1 MKVVSR
7 YLLILSLVFLL
18 AAPASCSR
26 AAPPVQETRGLWV
39 ECEGTE
45 KTLSTRDGID
55 RLVKRAA
62 AGGFNLILVQVYRHD
77 RAWFNSEYA
86 DTTPYREI
94 MAREK
99 IDPLA
104 YLIERAGR
112 SGIQVHAWLNMFRIG
127 RDRAAPVLK
136 RFGKD
141 IITRDGKGVSLLD
154 YSSANLPDGGYWL
167 DPGDLN
173 VSLYLRHIIAEV
185 IKKYPGLSGIHLDF
199 IRYPF
204 NSPYAGS
211 FWANRHD
218 LGYGKESVRRYQQ
231 STGIDPLKMEITR
244 ANCQSWDNWRRFQL
258 NNFIT
263 AAKELVEKM
272 NPTLVFSAAGI
283 AWAERAYL
291 SSFQDW
297 RRWLEEGSVDF
308 MAVMNY
314 SVDPRLARYLTWGA
328 VSSRADRQV
337 YIGLGEYLLKDQ
349 PELLLEQM
357 TATRNAGADGIVLFS
372 YDSMCLTPG
381 IFKTIRQSLF
391 KQPAVV
397 PEMKWKRI
405 GKQ

>member
-1 MKVVSR
+1 MSK
-7 YLLILSLVFLL
+7 YLLILPLIFLL
-18 AAPASCSR
+18 GVFASWSP
-26 AAPPVQETRGLWV
+26 AAPPVQEARGLWV

-45 KTLSTRDGID
+45 KTLSTREGID
-55 RLVKRAA
+55 RLVQRAE
-62 AGGFNLILVQVYRHD
+62 AGGFNLIFAQVYRHD
-77 RAWFNSEYA
+77 RAWYNSEYA

-94 MAREK
+94 LAKEK

-136 RFGKD
+136 RFGTD

-154 YSSANLPDGGYWL
+154 YPAANIPDGGYWL
-167 DPGDLN
+167 DPGDPN
-173 VSLYLRHIIAEV
+173 VSLYLRHIIAET
-185 IKKYPGLSGIHLDF
+185 IRKYPGLAGIHLDF

-218 LGYGKESVRRYQQ
+218 LGYGKESVRRYREK
-231 STGIDPLKMEITR
+231 TGIDPLKMEITR
-244 ANCQSWDNWRRFQL
+244 ANCQSWDNWRRLQVNKFV
-258 NNFIT
+258 
-263 AAKELVEKM
+263 AEAGELVRKM
-272 NPTLVFSAAGI
+272 NPRLAFSAAGI

-297 RRWLEEGSVDF
+297 RRWLEEGTVDF

-314 SVDPRLARYLTWGA
+314 GVDPRLARYLTWGA
-328 VSSRADRQV
+328 VSSRGSRQV

-349 PELLLEQM
+349 PEDLLGQM
-357 TATRNAGADGIVLFS
+357 TDARRAGADGIVLFS
-372 YDSMCLTPG
+372 YDSMCSTPG
-381 IFKTIRQSLF
+381 IFKTIRKSLF
-391 KQPAVV
+391 QQPAVV
-397 PEMKWKRI
+397 PEMEWKKTVI
-405 GKQ
+405 GNQ